1 MLPVGQVA
9 MNPGAENAS
18 VDHFTIRIQGR
29 SAHVSTPELGADAL
43 YAAAQI
49 VTALQ
54 SIVGRL
60 KNPTD
65 PALLS
70 QKVLLQPFQ
79 CPGRPQKGGGMGI
92 VAAGVHHSGA
102 LRCVGDGFLVL
113 NGQGVYV
120 RPEMRPPRSSLPS
133 KALWGD

>member
-1 MLPVGQVA
+1 MSARRIIFLPDPRPPRIVPSTPVSPTRRVGMPMAFNSSSTLVA

-65 PALLS
+65 PALIGVG
-70 QKVLLQPFQ
+70 VLPAPRRAAVWASWPQA
-79 CPGRPQKGGGMGI
+79 CITPG
-92 VAAGVHHSGA
+92 H
-102 LRCVGDGFLVL
+102 
-113 NGQGVYV
+113 
-120 RPEMRPPRSSLPS
+120 
-133 KALWGD
+133 